1 MKSEKEEILFT
12 CEFCKRKITK
22 EVLDVMEEGSEYC
35 DCEKSFKIIELE
47 KEQKATRQQTRKD
60 TLREVLWKIPRIKT
74 FDELITWLKIE
85 ICYYGNKEAKIK
97 EVKK

>member
-1 MKSEKEEILFT
+1 MKGKKELIDELT
-12 CEFCKRKITK
+12 RYNYRK
-22 EVLDVMEEGSEYC
+22 G
-35 DCEKSFKIIELE
+35 F
-47 KEQKATRQQTRKD
+47 RNGRKD

-97 EVKK
+97 EVEK

>member
-1 MKSEKEEILFT
+1 MKTLKEIVEKEFKKLSAP
-12 CEFCKRKITK
+12 KDWLITIENAK
-22 EVLDVMEEGSEYC
+22 
-35 DCEKSFKIIELE
+35 EKSYDIA
-47 KEQKATRQQTRKD
+47 QATRKD

-97 EVKK
+97 EVEK

>member
-1 MKSEKEEILFT
+1 VTTDKKCKYCAILF
-12 CEFCKRKITK
+12 KQLLTK
-22 EVLDVMEEGSEYC
+22 QLKV
-35 DCEKSFKIIELE
+35 
-47 KEQKATRQQTRKD
+47 RKD

-97 EVKK
+97 EVEK

>member
-1 MKSEKEEILFT
+1 MKIKKEEILFT

-60 TLREVLWKIPRIKT
+60 TLKEVLDQFNYCWKNDIFHKS
-74 FDELITWLKIE
+74 FFLNWLEKAVQ
-85 ICYYGNKEAKIK
+85 K
-97 EVKK
+97 